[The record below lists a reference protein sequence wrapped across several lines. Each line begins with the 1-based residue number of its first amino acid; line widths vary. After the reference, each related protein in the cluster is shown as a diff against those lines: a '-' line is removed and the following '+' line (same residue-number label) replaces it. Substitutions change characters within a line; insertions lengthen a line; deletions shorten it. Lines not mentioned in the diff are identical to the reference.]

1 MCYDLSS
8 PQRPPT
14 IALGRNA
21 RRLNAGDALFLSL
34 VFTNRSLNVT
44 LTVLRS
50 YDVTLLQCYDIT
62 LLRCRDVTLLR
73 CTAVTML
80 RPRVDFLYVPN
91 ETRPLSHGITGF
103 CSVRCYDVK

>member
-62 LLRCRDVTLLR
+62 
-73 CTAVTML
+73 ML
-80 RPRVDFLYVPN
+80 RSYDVAML
-91 ETRPLSHGITGF
+91 
-103 CSVRCYDVK
+103 RCYDVPLSPCYDRVWISSMYRTERGR